1 MELYQAVVNRIQ
13 KVNRALIDLV
23 IGVCFYSAFGFFVS
37 SPLLTLA
44 GVTIATEHGIYLNG
58 TLISD
63 TTGVVAA
70 VFWHLQVIITVLWAI
85 IGGLA
90 GMTCGVVS
98 VLNKRNRTLQQY
110 ASFAAIANK
119 NSVGNS
125 HISDRDRGTAEIG
138 LQSPPDQWLH

>member
-13 KVNRALIDLV
+13 KVNRAWVDLV
-23 IGVCFYSAFGFFVS
+23 IGVCVYGAFGFFVS
-37 SPLLTLA
+37 SPLLALA
-44 GVTIATEHGIYLNG
+44 GVTIAAEHGMYLNG
-58 TLISD
+58 TLTPG
-63 TTGVVAA
+63 TTGVAAA
-70 VFWHLQVIITVLWAI
+70 VFWHLQVIITVLWTI

-98 VLNKRNRTLQQY
+98 VLNERNRTLQQY

-119 NSVGNS
+119 KSARNS
-125 HISDRDRGTAEIG
+125 HTSDRDRGTAEIG